1 MRRNSWDDVRS
12 LRFAISLSRLA
23 CAAGTLAATITV
35 SAPLPFVRFICRPFY
50 QNAVNAVNYFF
61 MGSNPYCV
69 LMFGGLRCQPLK
81 QRHFMGKHRPETTLV
96 GAHMD
101 RSYDS
106 ALTALAKRVGL
117 TKSDLIRRALVEFI
131 ANTNKLTDWRQ
142 FIVRD
147 DEIFKR

>member
-1 MRRNSWDDVRS
+1 
-12 LRFAISLSRLA
+12 
-23 CAAGTLAATITV
+23 
-35 SAPLPFVRFICRPFY
+35 
-50 QNAVNAVNYFF
+50 
-61 MGSNPYCV
+61 
-69 LMFGGLRCQPLK
+69 
-81 QRHFMGKHRPETTLV
+81 MGKHRPETTLV

>member
-1 MRRNSWDDVRS
+1 
-12 LRFAISLSRLA
+12 
-23 CAAGTLAATITV
+23 
-35 SAPLPFVRFICRPFY
+35 
-50 QNAVNAVNYFF
+50 
-61 MGSNPYCV
+61 
-69 LMFGGLRCQPLK
+69 
-81 QRHFMGKHRPETTLV
+81 MGKHRPETTLV

-106 ALTALAKRVGL
+106 ALAALAKRVGL